1 MAIKVLM
8 IGDIP
13 AEVGGNYSSGLAQV
27 VYQLAVRAD
36 DDIELYTYT
45 TNAQD
50 NKAQKCSSYPNQFRG
65 YSVNP
70 LGIGLNLIC
79 SPVQTLR
86 TWRFYLNK
94 CHSNP
99 FRMAFLQYNFN
110 RMIKIIKPDLIHI
123 HSIFWMAPLYFAN
136 QKSKIPTVLTCH
148 GVWYRGEETDIKG
161 RDISLMASL
170 ADYVTGLTPENYKEI
185 LKYLRIPKQKV
196 SIIPNG
202 VDTDRFYF
210 SPSDRAEVR
219 RIMEADDNT
228 KVFITVASIRQRK
241 GQFDFVKVIEK
252 LDIKYQYWIVGDG
265 PEYEVIKRY
274 IDANNLNNK
283 IKLLGYI
290 RNEEL
295 FKYYSAADL
304 YAHVSTK
311 EGQALCELEAY
322 ATGIRT
328 VVRKEIIGTVATY
341 VDNPDNYY
349 ILDFNHIEYDNLKQ
363 WINGSPL
370 EPRHS
375 RNALS
380 WRWIAKQ
387 YGNVYRKVLMR
398 V

>member
-1 MAIKVLM
+1 M

-13 AEVGGNYSSGLAQV
+13 AEVGGNFSSGLAQV
-27 VYQLAVRAD
+27 VYQLAIRAD
-36 DDIELYTYT
+36 DDIELYTYA
-45 TNAQD
+45 TNAHD
-50 NKAQKCSSYPNQFRG
+50 NKAKKNSSYPNQFRG
-65 YSVNP
+65 YSINP
-70 LGIGLNLIC
+70 LGIGLNLIF

-86 TWRFYLNK
+86 AWRFYLDK

-110 RMIKIIKPDLIHI
+110 RMIKIIKPDLIHV
-123 HSIFWMAPLYFAN
+123 HSVFWMAPLYFAN
-136 QKSKIPTVLTCH
+136 QKYKIPTVLTCH
-148 GVWYRGEETDIKG
+148 GVFYRGEETDHKG
-161 RDISLMASL
+161 KDISSTASL
-170 ADYVTGLTPENYKEI
+170 ADYVTGLTSENYKEI
-185 LKYLRIPKQKV
+185 QSYLHIPIEKV
-196 SIIPNG
+196 QIIPNG
-202 VDTDRFYF
+202 VDTDRFYY
-210 SPSDRAEVR
+210 SPSARAEIR
-219 RIMEADDNT
+219 KIMGADDDT
-228 KVFITVASIRQRK
+228 KVFITVASIQPRK

-252 LDIKYQYWIVGDG
+252 LDIEYQYWIVGDG
-265 PEYEVIKRY
+265 SEYEVIKRY

-328 VVRKEIIGTVATY
+328 VVRKEIMGTVSTY

-349 ILDFNHIEYDNLKQ
+349 ILDFNHIEYDNLKR
-363 WINGSPL
+363 WINVSPV

-375 RNALS
+375 RNALN

-387 YGNVYRKVLMR
+387 YANVYRKALMR